1 LALLPLMSA
10 HYRRCRLLLLLLVP
24 LAIVDVIA
32 DVDAP
37 CTCLVLLSEF
47 DTAGHTDA
55 LEIPLLLSS
64 DVVTAD
70 VELDQ
75 RPAIPDAD
83 SEFLGKPWSILAASV
98 TQVVIAGDIKLSED
112 RISLQRICK
121 DLPRRF
127 VEEAIALQ

>member
-10 HYRRCRLLLLLLVP
+10 HYRRCRLLLLFLMP

-37 CTCLVLLSEF
+37 YTRLVLLSEF
-47 DTAGHTDA
+47 DTAGRTYA

-75 RPAIPDAD
+75 RPHIFDGISNSD
-83 SEFLGKPWSILAASV
+83 S
-98 TQVVIAGDIKLSED
+98 T
-112 RISLQRICK
+112 
-121 DLPRRF
+121 
-127 VEEAIALQ
+127 